1 MLLYAHVW
9 LMLKTLYD
17 CHFLIGADMNAD
29 EPPKSVSVVGV
40 MIGVCGAAV
49 LIVGGAFKKLQ
60 GKHKGQELLN
70 PVEANPTEDVP
81 VEISVL

>member
-60 GKHKGQELLN
+60 GKYEGQEPETMASLHQS
-70 PVEANPTEDVP
+70 VENLTQNQ
-81 VEISVL
+81 